1 MALPVS
7 VERALCLQGVQ
18 PDVATYNVLL
28 QACERQNKLDI
39 IGQLISQVRVS

>member
-1 MALPVS
+1 MYMQ
-7 VERALCLQGVQ
+7 EVQ

-39 IGQLISQVRVS
+39 IGQLISQVGVRVRANT